1 MVRVG
6 IVGAGKGGTALLK
19 TLLSVPGVSVL
30 GIADVNPNAPG
41 MQYAR
46 DQGVPCYSDFKKL
59 FQDSGRK
66 VIIEATGNETVKL
79 ELKAVAPED
88 AVIVDSEAAL
98 LMMETVRVRE
108 QALQSLRHQSER
120 LAQLAADLETLLAQV
135 SKDTQAM
142 ADHVSRLAEQTR
154 HLSSIF
160 AKGRAYL
167 TETDEV
173 LDFIRVVADQTKLLG
188 LNAAIEAARAGE
200 HGRGFSVVAEKVREL
215 ADSSSESAKRIAAIM
230 KGIGD
235 AITSAVKDAEDM
247 QSVTEK
253 SAREHSAISD
263 SVHTALTKLQGI
275 VSTIRNISR
284 ESTM

>member
-1 MVRVG
+1 MIRVG

-30 GIADVNPNAPG
+30 GIADVNPDAPG
-41 MQYAR
+41 IQYAR
-46 DQGVPCYSDFKKL
+46 EHNVPSYLDFRAL
-59 FQDSGRK
+59 FRASGRK
-66 VIIEATGNETVKL
+66 VIIEATGNERVKS
-79 ELKAVAPED
+79 ELKASAPED

-108 QALQSLRHQSER
+108 QALDSLKHQSDR
-120 LAQLAADLETLLAQV
+120 LAQLAVDLETLLAQV
-135 SKDTQAM
+135 SKDTKAM

-154 HLSSIF
+154 HLSSVF
-160 AKGRAYL
+160 AQGKAYL

-215 ADSSSESAKRIAAIM
+215 ADSSSESAKRIATIM
-230 KGIGD
+230 KGIGNS
-235 AITSAVKDAEDM
+235 INSAVKDAEDM

-253 SAREHSAISD
+253 SAREHAAISD
-263 SVHTALTKLQGI
+263 SIHTALAKLQGM
-275 VSTIRNISR
+275 VSTLRNISQ
-284 ESTM
+284 EAVS